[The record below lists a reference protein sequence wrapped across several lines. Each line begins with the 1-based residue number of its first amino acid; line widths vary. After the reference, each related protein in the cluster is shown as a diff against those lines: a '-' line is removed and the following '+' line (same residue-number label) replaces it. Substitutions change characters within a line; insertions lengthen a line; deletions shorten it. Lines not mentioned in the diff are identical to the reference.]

1 MPAESSGPTARIA
14 ERVVNTRFEDLS
26 TEAITVTKQCLMDFI
41 GVALAGMG
49 QPLAR
54 ILLAEVEEQGGR
66 PQASMFRTG
75 GKANLG
81 QAALV
86 NGSAG
91 HALDYDDVN
100 SGCNGHPTVPV
111 APAVLALAEHNGA
124 SGRDV
129 VRALATGI
137 DAECLVVSFTGRSP
151 YRRGWHSTGTVGCFG
166 ATAAAAQLIGL
177 DADATAQAF
186 GIAGTQAGGLKAV
199 FGTMNKP
206 LHAGHAAATGVT
218 AASLARRG
226 YSSRSNILEAPQGF
240 GATQSDSVSVEQ
252 FERDIEAVDSFVPD
266 TNFKY
271 HAAGYLVHSAI
282 EAAKALQAE
291 HGFGTDDVRSIEIKV
306 DSGHFTTVNIQ
317 APSTG
322 LEAKFSLRF
331 AVAMA
336 LHGIDT
342 ARIESFNDD
351 IVKDPALIETR
362 DKAHVV
368 AFDEPAADTR
378 VTITTTDGRA
388 VSLDVNVAIPERD
401 LGLQWRKLEAKF
413 RSLVDPVMGADT
425 AKQLVEWCRD
435 LENRED
441 LGELWGLL
449 RSKPSK
455 VAVT

>member
-1 MPAESSGPTARIA
+1 MPQETSGPTARIA
-14 ERVVNTRFEDLS
+14 ERVIHTRFEDLS
-26 TEAITVTKQCLMDFI
+26 TETVTVTKQCLMDFI
-41 GVALAGMG
+41 GVALAGIR

-54 ILLAEVEEQGGR
+54 ILLEEVEEQGGHL
-66 PQASMFRTG
+66 QASMFSTG
-75 GKANLG
+75 RKASLS

-86 NGSAG
+86 NGTAG

-111 APAVLALAEHNGA
+111 APAVLALAEHNQS

-129 VRALATGI
+129 VRALACGI
-137 DAECLVVSFTGRSP
+137 DAECLVVSYTGRSP

-166 ATAAAAQLIGL
+166 ATAASAQLLGL
-177 DADATAQAF
+177 DAGTTAQAF

-206 LHAGHAAATGVT
+206 LHAGHAAATGIV
-218 AASLARRG
+218 AASLAKRG
-226 YSSRSNILEAPQGF
+226 YSSRSNILEAAQGF
-240 GATQSDSVSVEQ
+240 GATQSDEVSPAQ
-252 FERDIEAVDSFVPD
+252 FERDIEAVDSFVPE

-282 EAAKALQAE
+282 EAAKALQAD
-291 HGFGTDDVRSIEIKV
+291 HDLGVDDVESIEIKV
-306 DSGHFTTVNIQ
+306 DSGHFTTVNIP
-317 APSTG
+317 APGTG

-336 LHGIDT
+336 LHGVDT

-351 IVKDPALIETR
+351 IVKDPALMETR
-362 DKAHVV
+362 DKARVV

-378 VTITTTDGRA
+378 VTIATTDGRV

-401 LGLQWRKLEAKF
+401 LELQWRKLEAKF
-413 RSLVDPVMGADT
+413 HSLVDPLLGSDVAD
-425 AKQLVEWCRD
+425 EFIRWCHD

-441 LGELWGLL
+441 LGEFWDLL
-449 RSKPSK
+449 RG
-455 VAVT
+455 

>member
-1 MPAESSGPTARIA
+1 MPEETSGPTTRIA
-14 ERVVNTRFEDLS
+14 QRVINTRFEDLS
-26 TEAITVTKQCLMDFI
+26 TEAVTVTKQCLMDFI
-41 GVALAGMG
+41 GVALAGTQ

-54 ILLAEVEEQGGR
+54 ILLEEVEEQGGH
-66 PQASMFRTG
+66 PQASMFSTG
-75 GKANLG
+75 RKASLS

-86 NGSAG
+86 NGTAG

-111 APAVLALAEHNGA
+111 APAVLALAEHNQ
-124 SGRDV
+124 SPGRDV
-129 VRALATGI
+129 VRALACGI
-137 DAECLVVSFTGRSP
+137 DAECLVVSYTGRSP

-166 ATAAAAQLIGL
+166 ATAASAQLLGL
-177 DADATAQAF
+177 DARTTAQAF

-206 LHAGHAAATGVT
+206 LHAGHASATGIV
-218 AASLARRG
+218 AASLAKRG
-226 YSSRSNILEAPQGF
+226 YSSRSNILEAAQGF
-240 GATQSDSVSVEQ
+240 GATQSDEVSPEQ
-252 FERDIEAVDSFVPD
+252 FERDIAAVDSFVPD
-266 TNFKY
+266 TNYKY

-291 HGFGTDDVRSIEIKV
+291 HGFATRDVESIEIKV
-306 DSGHFTTVNIQ
+306 DSGHFTTVNIP
-317 APSTG
+317 APATG

-336 LHGIDT
+336 LHGVDT

-351 IVKDPALIETR
+351 IVKDPALMETR

-378 VTITTTDGRA
+378 VTIATTDGRV

-401 LGLQWRKLEAKF
+401 LELQWRKLEAKF
-413 RSLVDPVMGADT
+413 HSLVDPLLGSDVADEFI
-425 AKQLVEWCRD
+425 AWCRD
-435 LENRED
+435 LESRED
-441 LGELWGLL
+441 LGEFWDLL
-449 RSKPSK
+449 RG
-455 VAVT
+455 

>member
-1 MPAESSGPTARIA
+1 MPRSSSGPTARIA
-14 ERVVNTRFEDLS
+14 ERVVSTRFEGLS

-41 GVALAGMG
+41 GVALAGMDE
-49 QPLAR
+49 PLAR
-54 ILLAEVEEQGGR
+54 ILLEEVEEQGGH

-75 GKANLG
+75 KKASLS

-86 NGSAG
+86 NGTAG

-100 SGCNGHPTVPV
+100 SGCNGHPTAPV
-111 APAVLALAEHNGA
+111 APAVMALAEHIGS

-137 DAECLVVSFTGRSP
+137 DAECLAVSYTGRSP
-151 YRRGWHSTGTVGCFG
+151 YRRGWHATGTVGCFG
-166 ATAAAAQLIGL
+166 AAAASAQLLGL
-177 DADATAQAF
+177 DANTTAQAF
-186 GIAGTQAGGLKAV
+186 GIAGTQAAALKAV
-199 FGTMNKP
+199 FGTMTKP
-206 LHAGHAAATGVT
+206 LHAGRAAATGVT
-218 AASLARRG
+218 AARLAKRG
-226 YSSRSNILEAPQGF
+226 FASRSDILEAPQGF
-240 GATQSDSVSVEQ
+240 GATQSDSVSIEK
-252 FERDIEAVDSFVPD
+252 FERDIEAIDSFVPE
-266 TNFKY
+266 TNYKY

-282 EAAKALQAE
+282 EAARALQAE
-291 HGFGTDDVRSIEIKV
+291 HDLTVDEIESIEVKV

-336 LHGIDT
+336 LHGVDT
-342 ARIESFNDD
+342 ARIESFNDE

-378 VTITTTDGRA
+378 VTITATDGRV

-401 LGLQWRKLEAKF
+401 LELQWRKLEGKF
-413 RSLVDPVMGADT
+413 RSLVDPLMGSDT
-425 AKQLVEWCRD
+425 AKQLVGWCRD

-441 LGELWGLL
+441 LSEFWDVL
-449 RSKPSK
+449 RG
-455 VAVT
+455 

>member
-1 MPAESSGPTARIA
+1 MPPTSSGPTARIA
-14 ERVVNTRFEDLS
+14 KRVVNTRFEGLS
-26 TEAITVTKQCLMDFI
+26 TETVTVTKQCLMDFI

-49 QPLAR
+49 EPLAH
-54 ILLAEVEEQGGR
+54 ILLEEVEEQGGH

-75 GKANLG
+75 KKASLS

-86 NGSAG
+86 NGTAG

-100 SGCNGHPTVPV
+100 SGCSGHPTAPV
-111 APAVLALAEHNGA
+111 APAVMALAEHIGS

-129 VRALATGI
+129 VRALASGI
-137 DAECLVVSFTGRSP
+137 DAECLVVSYTGRSP
-151 YRRGWHSTGTVGCFG
+151 YKRGWHATGTVGCFG
-166 ATAAAAQLIGL
+166 AAAASAQLLEL
-177 DADATAQAF
+177 DANTTAQAF
-186 GIAGTQAGGLKAV
+186 GIAGTQAAALKAV
-199 FGTMNKP
+199 FGTMTKP
-206 LHAGHAAATGVT
+206 LHAGRAAATGVT
-218 AASLARRG
+218 AARLAKRG
-226 YSSRSNILEAPQGF
+226 FASRTDILEAPQGF
-240 GATQSDSVSVEQ
+240 GATQSDSVSIEK
-252 FERDIEAVDSFVPD
+252 FERDIEAIESFVPE
-266 TNFKY
+266 TNYKY

-282 EAAKALQAE
+282 EAARALQAE
-291 HGFGTDDVRSIEIKV
+291 HDLTVDEIESIEVKV

-336 LHGIDT
+336 LHGVDT
-342 ARIESFNDD
+342 ARIESFNDE

-378 VTITTTDGRA
+378 VTITATDGRV

-401 LGLQWRKLEAKF
+401 LELQWRKLEGKF
-413 RSLVDPVMGADT
+413 RSLVDPLLGSDT
-425 AKQLVEWCRD
+425 AKQLVGWCRD

-441 LGELWGLL
+441 LSEFWDLL
-449 RSKPSK
+449 RG
-455 VAVT
+455 

>member
-1 MPAESSGPTARIA
+1 MPPTSSGPTTRIA
-14 ERVVNTRFEDLS
+14 ERVVNTRFEGLS
-26 TEAITVTKQCLMDFI
+26 TETITVTKQCLMDFI

-49 QPLAR
+49 EPLAR
-54 ILLAEVEEQGGR
+54 ILLEEVEEQGGR
-66 PQASMFRTG
+66 AQASMFRTG
-75 GKANLG
+75 KKASLS

-86 NGSAG
+86 NGTAG

-100 SGCNGHPTVPV
+100 SGCSGHPTAPV
-111 APAVLALAEHNGA
+111 APAVMALAEHIGS

-129 VRALATGI
+129 VRALASGI
-137 DAECLVVSFTGRSP
+137 DAECLVVSYTGRSP
-151 YRRGWHSTGTVGCFG
+151 YKRGWHATGTVGCFG
-166 ATAAAAQLIGL
+166 ATAASAQLLGL
-177 DADATAQAF
+177 DAGTTAQAF
-186 GIAGTQAGGLKAV
+186 GIAGTQAAALKAV
-199 FGTMNKP
+199 FGTMTKP
-206 LHAGHAAATGVT
+206 LHAGRAAATGVT
-218 AASLARRG
+218 AARLAKRG
-226 YSSRSNILEAPQGF
+226 FASRSDILEAPQGF
-240 GATQSDSVSVEQ
+240 GATQSDSVSIEK
-252 FERDIEAVDSFVPD
+252 FERDIEAIESFVPE
-266 TNFKY
+266 TNYKY

-282 EAAKALQAE
+282 EAARALQAE
-291 HGFGTDDVRSIEIKV
+291 HDLTVDEIESIEVRV

-336 LHGIDT
+336 LHGVDT

-378 VTITTTDGRA
+378 VTITTTDGRV

-401 LGLQWRKLEAKF
+401 LELQWRKLEGKF
-413 RSLVDPVMGADT
+413 RSLVDPLMGSDT
-425 AKQLVEWCRD
+425 AKQLVGWCRD

-441 LGELWGLL
+441 LSEFWDLL
-449 RSKPSK
+449 RG
-455 VAVT
+455 

>member
-1 MPAESSGPTARIA
+1 MPRSSSGPTARIA
-14 ERVVNTRFEDLS
+14 ERVVDTRFEGLS

-49 QPLAR
+49 EPLVR
-54 ILLAEVEEQGGR
+54 ILLEEVEEQGGH

-75 GKANLG
+75 KKASLS

-86 NGSAG
+86 NGTAG

-100 SGCNGHPTVPV
+100 SGCSGHPTAPV
-111 APAVLALAEHNGA
+111 APAVMALAEHIGS

-129 VRALATGI
+129 VRALASGI
-137 DAECLVVSFTGRSP
+137 DAECLVVSYTGRSP
-151 YRRGWHSTGTVGCFG
+151 YRRGWHATGTVGCFG
-166 ATAAAAQLIGL
+166 ATAASAQLLGL
-177 DADATAQAF
+177 DAGTTAQAF
-186 GIAGTQAGGLKAV
+186 GIAGTQAAALKAV
-199 FGTMNKP
+199 FGTMTKP
-206 LHAGHAAATGVT
+206 LHAGRAAATGVT
-218 AASLARRG
+218 AARLAKRG
-226 YSSRSNILEAPQGF
+226 FASRSDILEAPQGF
-240 GATQSDSVSVEQ
+240 GATQSDSVSIEK
-252 FERDIEAVDSFVPD
+252 FERDIEAIDSFVPE
-266 TNFKY
+266 TNYKY

-282 EAAKALQAE
+282 EAARALQAE
-291 HGFGTDDVRSIEIKV
+291 HDLTVDEIESIEVKV

-336 LHGIDT
+336 LHGVDT

-362 DKAHVV
+362 DKADVV
-368 AFDEPAADTR
+368 AFDEPATDTR
-378 VTITTTDGRA
+378 VTITATDGRV

-401 LGLQWRKLEAKF
+401 LELQWRKLEGKF
-413 RSLVDPVMGADT
+413 HSLVDPLMGSDT
-425 AKQLVEWCRD
+425 AKQLVGWCRD

-441 LGELWGLL
+441 LSEFWALL
-449 RSKPSK
+449 RG
-455 VAVT
+455 